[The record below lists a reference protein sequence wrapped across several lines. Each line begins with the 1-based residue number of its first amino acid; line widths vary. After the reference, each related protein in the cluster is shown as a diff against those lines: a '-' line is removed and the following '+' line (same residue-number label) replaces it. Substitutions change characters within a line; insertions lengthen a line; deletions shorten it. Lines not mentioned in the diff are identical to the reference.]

1 MYGAQ
6 AYILGICGVL
16 GFENDVEMYG
26 AQAAAC
32 PDRPCCSF
40 ENDVEMYGAQ
50 AVLGVRLASR
60 IV

>member
-6 AYILGICGVL
+6 AELKLNISYIQ
-16 GFENDVEMYG
+16 FENDVEMYG

>member
-6 AYILGICGVL
+6 ARYIVALLVCW
-16 GFENDVEMYG
+16 FENDVEMYG